1 MFIQSLL
8 QTCSDRGI
16 TLSFDPEKGLHVQ
29 SPQGALTEAL
39 RAELKHHKPDIIHF
53 LKSPQKLVASVA
65 TVGLPVDSVPRL
77 ATLATDEQ
85 GTFKNRRLF
94 WCWLLCKAKIIY

>member
-53 LKSPQKLVASVA
+53 LKSPQKLVANVASLGTEAEVKPTVA
-65 TVGLPVDSVPRL
+65 TD
-77 ATLATDEQ
+77 Q
-85 GTFKNRRLF
+85 
-94 WCWLLCKAKIIY
+94 

>member
-16 TLSFDPEKGLHVQ
+16 TLSFDPEKGFHVQ

-39 RAELKHHKPDIIHF
+39 RAKLKYHKSDIIHF
-53 LKSPQKLVASVA
+53 LKKPSEVSCQRCQPWK
-65 TVGLPVDSVPRL
+65 
-77 ATLATDEQ
+77 
-85 GTFKNRRLF
+85 
-94 WCWLLCKAKIIY
+94 